1 MRVFQTL
8 SVAGGQW
15 KEGAFDDCGLHGQLP
30 VGVGLGASVEQD
42 PPVDLS
48 PLLGLV

>member
-1 MRVFQTL
+1 MRILQTL

-15 KEGAFDDCGLHGQLP
+15 KEGAFDDWCLPGQLP
-30 VGVGLGASVEQD
+30 VGVGLGALVEQD
-42 PPVDLS
+42 PGVDLS